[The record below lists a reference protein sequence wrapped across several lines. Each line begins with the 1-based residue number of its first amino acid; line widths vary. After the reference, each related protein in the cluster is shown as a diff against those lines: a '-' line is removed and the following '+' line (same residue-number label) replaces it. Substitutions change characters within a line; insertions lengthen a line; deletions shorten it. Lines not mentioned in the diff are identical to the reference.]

1 MVASDLKN
9 SREASAPIE
18 PMFVE
23 RWSSRS
29 FADVPLTDD
38 QIASLFEAAHW
49 APSSGNRQPW
59 VFVYATDGPDRE
71 RFNSVL
77 NEGNARWAPKAPML
91 ILVFARKVTE
101 DGKNIRTAQFDTGAA
116 WMSLALQAN
125 RMGLNTRGM
134 AGIDRD
140 AAYDAAGVP
149 RDTFESICAIAV
161 GTRGTDDDLH
171 PRIVDQNFANA
182 RKPVSEVAFKGR
194 FSEQLSSI
202 R

>member
-1 MVASDLKN
+1 MVISDLKN
-9 SREASAPIE
+9 SREASATVE
-18 PMFVE
+18 PMFIE

-29 FADVPLTDD
+29 FSDVPLTDE

-59 VFVYATDGPDRE
+59 VFVYATDGRDRE

-77 NEGNARWAPKAPML
+77 KEGNARWAPKAAML
-91 ILVFARKVTE
+91 VLVFARKVTE
-101 DGKNIRTAQFDTGAA
+101 DGTNIRTAQFDTGAA

-125 RMGLNTRGM
+125 SMGLNTRGM

-161 GTRGTDDDLH
+161 GTRGTDNDLH
-171 PRIVDQNFANA
+171 PRIVEQNFANS
-182 RKPVSEVAFKGR
+182 RKPVGEVAFKGR
-194 FSEQLSSI
+194 FSE
-202 R
+202 

>member
-1 MVASDLKN
+1 MVAIDSHN
-9 SREASAPIE
+9 SREASASVE

-29 FADVPLTDD
+29 FADVPLTDE

-49 APSSGNRQPW
+49 APSSGNKQPW

-91 ILVFARKVTE
+91 VLVFARKVDE
-101 DGKNIRTAQFDTGAA
+101 DGRNIRTAQFDTGAA

-125 RMGLNTRGM
+125 RMGLNTRAMG
-134 AGIDRD
+134 GIDLD

-171 PRIVDQNFANA
+171 PRMVKQNMAND
-182 RKPVSEVAFKGR
+182 RKPVGETAFKAR
-194 FSEQLSSI
+194 FSGQ
-202 R
+202 

>member
-1 MVASDLKN
+1 MVTGDLKN
-9 SREASAPIE
+9 LRKTSAIIE

-23 RWSSRS
+23 RWSSKS
-29 FADVPLTDD
+29 FADAPLTED

-49 APSSGNRQPW
+49 APSSSNRQPW

-77 NEGNARWAPKAPML
+77 NEGNARWAPNAPML
-91 ILVFARKVTE
+91 VLVFARKITD

-125 RMGLNTRGM
+125 RMGLNTRAMG
-134 AGIDRD
+134 GIDLD
-140 AAYDAAGVP
+140 AAYDIAGVP

-161 GTRGTDDDLH
+161 GMPGTDDDLH
-171 PRIVDQNFANA
+171 PRMVKQNMANE
-182 RKPVSEVAFKGR
+182 RKPVSEIAFQGR
-194 FSEQLSSI
+194 FSE
-202 R
+202 

>member
-1 MVASDLKN
+1 MVATDLKN
-9 SREASAPIE
+9 SRKSTASVE

-29 FADVPLTDD
+29 FTDKPLTSD

-49 APSSGNRQPW
+49 APSNGNAQPW
-59 VFVYATDGPDRE
+59 LFVYATDGPDRE
-71 RFNSVL
+71 RLNSVL
-77 NEGNARWAPKAPML
+77 NEGNSRWAPKAPML
-91 ILVFARKVTE
+91 VLVFARKVTE

-134 AGIDRD
+134 GGIDLD

-149 RDTFESICAIAV
+149 RETFESICAIAV
-161 GTRGTDDDLH
+161 GTRGTDSNLD
-171 PRIVDQNFANA
+171 PGMVKQNFAND
-182 RKPVSEVAFKGR
+182 RKPAGEIAFKGR
-194 FSEQLSSI
+194 FSE
-202 R
+202 

>member
-1 MVASDLKN
+1 MVAIDSHN
-9 SREASAPIE
+9 SREASASVE

-29 FADVPLTDD
+29 FADVPLTDE

-49 APSSGNRQPW
+49 APSSSNRQPW

-91 ILVFARKVTE
+91 VLVFARKVDE

-125 RMGLNTRGM
+125 RMGLNTRAMG
-134 AGIDRD
+134 GIDLD

-171 PRIVDQNFANA
+171 PRMVKQNMAND
-182 RKPVSEVAFKGR
+182 RKPVGETAFKAR
-194 FSEQLSSI
+194 FSGQ
-202 R
+202 

>member
-1 MVASDLKN
+1 MVESDLKN
-9 SREASAPIE
+9 SREASAPVE
-18 PMFVE
+18 PMFIE

-29 FADVPLTDD
+29 FADVPLTGD

-71 RFNSVL
+71 RLNSVL
-77 NEGNARWAPKAPML
+77 NEDNARWAPKAPML

-182 RKPVSEVAFKGR
+182 RKPVSKVAFKGR
-194 FSEQLSSI
+194 FS

>member
-1 MVASDLKN
+1 MVAIDSHN
-9 SREASAPIE
+9 SREASASVE

-29 FADVPLTDD
+29 FADVPLTDE

-49 APSSGNRQPW
+49 APSSSNRQPW

-91 ILVFARKVTE
+91 VLVFARKVDE
-101 DGKNIRTAQFDTGAA
+101 DGRNIRTAQFDTGAA

-125 RMGLNTRGM
+125 RMGLNTRAMG
-134 AGIDRD
+134 GIDLD

-171 PRIVDQNFANA
+171 PRMVKQNMAND
-182 RKPVSEVAFKGR
+182 RKPVGETAFKAR
-194 FSEQLSSI
+194 FSGQ
-202 R
+202 

>member
-1 MVASDLKN
+1 MVAIDSHN
-9 SREASAPIE
+9 SREASASVE

-29 FADVPLTDD
+29 FADVPLTGE

-91 ILVFARKVTE
+91 VLVFARKVDE
-101 DGKNIRTAQFDTGAA
+101 DGRNIRTAQFDTGAA

-125 RMGLNTRGM
+125 RMGLNTRAMG
-134 AGIDRD
+134 GIDLD

-171 PRIVDQNFANA
+171 PRMVKQNMAND
-182 RKPVSEVAFKGR
+182 RKPVGETAFKAR
-194 FSEQLSSI
+194 FSG
-202 R
+202 

>member
-1 MVASDLKN
+1 MVAIDSHN
-9 SREASAPIE
+9 SREASASVE

-29 FADVPLTDD
+29 FADVPLTGE

-49 APSSGNRQPW
+49 APSSSNRQPW

-77 NEGNARWAPKAPML
+77 NEGNARWAPKAPIL
-91 ILVFARKVTE
+91 VLVFARKVDE
-101 DGKNIRTAQFDTGAA
+101 DGRNIRTAQFDTGAA

-125 RMGLNTRGM
+125 RMGLNTRAMG
-134 AGIDRD
+134 GIDLD

-171 PRIVDQNFANA
+171 PRMVKQNMAND
-182 RKPVSEVAFKGR
+182 RKPVGETAFKAR
-194 FSEQLSSI
+194 FSG
-202 R
+202 